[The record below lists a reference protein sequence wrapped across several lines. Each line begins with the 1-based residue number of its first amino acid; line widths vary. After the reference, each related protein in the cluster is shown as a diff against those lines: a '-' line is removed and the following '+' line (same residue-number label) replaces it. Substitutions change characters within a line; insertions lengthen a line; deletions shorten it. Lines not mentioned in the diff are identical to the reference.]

1 MVLTISLHFVP
12 FIGDVIVK
20 KEDWANYK
28 LHIVSFNNF
37 PTAAGLAS
45 SAAGFAC
52 LVYTVAQVYGIEESY
67 PGELSA
73 IARVGSGSAC
83 RSLYGGWVKW
93 EMGAK
98 DDGSDSLAI
107 QVADEHHWPEV
118 VIAVLVVSEHRKPIG
133 STSAMERTVQNS
145 DLLKHRCAHVV
156 PERMKQMEQAIL
168 EKNFDVF
175 GKLTI
180 QDSNQFHAVCL
191 DTYPPVM
198 YLNDT
203 SKYIINVMTQYNEH
217 YGQVKAAYTYDA
229 GPNAVIYT
237 TQDVLPELMQVV
249 HHFFPANEEQANT
262 PLPTHL
268 AHIKSPVIPNAL
280 QRIIET
286 RPGPGPTVLDA
297 ANHLIDVATGLP
309 TKSN

>member
-1 MVLTISLHFVP
+1 MAIGEVL
-12 FIGDVIVK
+12 VK
-20 KEDWANYK
+20 KEEWADYK
-28 LHIVSFNNF
+28 LHIVSYNNF

-52 LVYTVAQVYGIEESY
+52 LVYTVAQVYGIEEKY
-67 PGELSA
+67 EGELSA

-93 EMGAK
+93 EMGEKA
-98 DDGSDSLAI
+98 DGSDSLAV
-107 QVADEHHWPEV
+107 QVADEKHWPEV

-133 STSAMERTVQNS
+133 STSAMERSVQNS
-145 DLLKHRCAHVV
+145 DLLKHRAAHVV
-156 PERMKQMEQAIL
+156 PERMKQMEKAIL
-168 EKNFDVF
+168 DKDFDAF

-203 SKYIINVMTQYNEH
+203 SKFIINVLTQYNEH

-237 TQDVLPELMQVV
+237 TQDVLPELLQVV
-249 HHFFPANEEQANT
+249 HHFFPANDEQAAT
-262 PLPTHL
+262 PLPAHL
-268 AHIKSPVIPNAL
+268 AHLKSPVFPNAL
-280 QRIIET
+280 QRIIQT
-286 RPGPGPTVLDA
+286 RPGPGPTLLDPSH
-297 ANHLIDVATGLP
+297 HLIDVASGLP
-309 TKSN
+309 KSN

>member
-1 MVLTISLHFVP
+1 M
-12 FIGDVIVK
+12 K

-52 LVYTVAQVYGIEESY
+52 LVYTVAQVYGIQESY
-67 PGELSA
+67 SGELSA

-93 EMGAK
+93 EMGEKA
-98 DDGSDSLAI
+98 DGSDSLAV
-107 QVADEHHWPEV
+107 QVADEKHWPEV

-133 STSAMERTVQNS
+133 STSAMERSVQNS
-145 DLLKHRCAHVV
+145 DLLKHRAANVV
-156 PERMKQMEQAIL
+156 PERMKAMEKAIL
-168 EKNFDVF
+168 DRNFDEF

-198 YLNDT
+198 YLNDV
-203 SKYIINVMTQYNEH
+203 SKQIINLLTQYNAH
-217 YGQVKAAYTYDA
+217 YGEVRAAYTFDA

-237 TQDVLPELMQVV
+237 KKEYLPEILQLV
-249 HHFFPANEEQANT
+249 HHYFPANEEEAKT
-262 PLPTHL
+262 AVPEHL
-268 AHIKSPVIPNAL
+268 VASIKMPVFPQTL
-280 QRIIET
+280 QRIINT
-286 RPGPGPTVLDA
+286 SPGPGPLALDA
-297 ANHLIDVATGLP
+297 SAHLIDTATGLP
-309 TKSN
+309 KPSH

>member
-1 MVLTISLHFVP
+1 MLL
-12 FIGDVIVK
+12 GEVIVK
-20 KEDWANYK
+20 KEEWTQYK

-52 LVYTVAQVYGIEESY
+52 LVFTVAQVYGIEESY

-93 EMGAK
+93 EMGEMA
-98 DDGSDSLAI
+98 DGSDSLAV
-107 QVADEHHWPEV
+107 QVADEKHWPEV

-133 STSAMERTVQNS
+133 STSAMERSVQNS
-145 DLLKHRCAHVV
+145 DLLKHRAAHVV
-156 PERMKQMEQAIL
+156 PERMKQMEKAIL
-168 EKNFDVF
+168 DRNFNEF

-203 SKYIINVMTQYNEH
+203 SKFIINVLTQYNAH
-217 YGQVKAAYTYDA
+217 YGEVKAAYTFDA

-237 TQDVLPELMQVV
+237 TKDVLPELLQVV
-249 HHFFPANEEQANT
+249 HHYFPSNEEQANT
-262 PLPTHL
+262 PVPDHL
-268 AHIKSPVIPNAL
+268 AHAIKSPVFPNSL
-280 QRIIET
+280 QRIIQT
-286 RPGPGPTVLDA
+286 NPGPGPQILEA
-297 ANHLIDVATGLP
+297 SAHLIDVTTGLP
-309 TKSN
+309 KAK

>member
-1 MVLTISLHFVP
+1 M
-12 FIGDVIVK
+12 
-20 KEDWANYK
+20 
-28 LHIVSFNNF
+28 SFNNF

-67 PGELSA
+67 AGELSA

-98 DDGSDSLAI
+98 EDGSDSLAV

-133 STSAMERTVQNS
+133 STSAMERSVQNS
-145 DLLKHRCAHVV
+145 DLLKHRAAHVV
-156 PERMKQMEQAIL
+156 PERMKQMEKAIL
-168 EKNFDVF
+168 DKDFDKF
-175 GKLTI
+175 GQLTI

-198 YLNDT
+198 YLNDV
-203 SKYIINVMTQYNEH
+203 SKLIINVMTQYNAH

-237 TQDVLPELMQVV
+237 TQDALPEILQVV
-249 HHFFPANEEQANT
+249 HHFFPADEEQAKT
-262 PLPTHL
+262 ALPEHL
-268 AHIKSPVIPNAL
+268 AHIKGPIVPNAL
-280 QRIIET
+280 QRIIQT
-286 RPGPGPTVLDA
+286 RPGPGPVILDA
-297 ANHLIDVATGLP
+297 ASHLIDTTSGLP
-309 TKSN
+309 KTN